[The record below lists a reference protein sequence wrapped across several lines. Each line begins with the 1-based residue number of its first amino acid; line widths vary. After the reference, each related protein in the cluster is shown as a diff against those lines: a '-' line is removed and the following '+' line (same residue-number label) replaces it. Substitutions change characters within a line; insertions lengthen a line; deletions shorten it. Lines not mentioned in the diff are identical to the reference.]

1 MHPLPLLTTLTT
13 LLVTALGAPAP
24 SPALTPP
31 SASHRLV
38 ARDGPCD
45 AFSETCRPVIN
56 ANACFAAYVMLGER
70 EQMLQCVDHEDAARA
85 EELVSCGPLQGGVDV
100 CTDEV
105 ASCASA
111 MAARR
116 RRCRSGLLR
125 LWGVRRQFEALV
137 NRVWRESGYTAMWIE
152 WT

>member
-1 MHPLPLLTTLTT
+1 MHPLPLLTTLTA
-13 LLVTALGAPAP
+13 LLVTALAAPAP
-24 SPALTPP
+24 TP
-31 SASHRLV
+31 HRLV

-45 AFSETCRPVIN
+45 AFSEACRPVIN

-116 RRCRSGLLR
+116 RRCRSGPRGL
-125 LWGVRRQFEALV
+125 
-137 NRVWRESGYTAMWIE
+137 
-152 WT
+152 

>member
-1 MHPLPLLTTLTT
+1 MYPFPLLTTLTT
-13 LLVTALGAPAP
+13 LLVTAFAAP
-24 SPALTPP
+24 PP
-31 SASHRLV
+31 NTHRLV

-85 EELVSCGPLQGGVDV
+85 EELVSVGPLQGWRCVL
-100 CTDEV
+100 TEA
-105 ASCASA
+105 ASCVSA

-116 RRCRSGLLR
+116 RRCRSGLR
-125 LWGVRRQFEALV
+125 GLWGVRRRFEAV
-137 NRVWRESGYTAMWIE
+137 GKYEDGGRAGMCVERKVGS
-152 WT
+152 